1 MVILCAIAAEIWEC
15 MSSIW
20 YRCLVHHRR
29 SMNAHYLSLALFLS
43 WGGRERL
50 RLLEDKAQRWSP
62 QGWGNS
68 LAAEW
73 EQRRIGGGR
82 DQRLN
87 YADYSFVS
95 CSLHLPPCLLGRKER
110 QTHTICTQIHKTTYV
125 QTCTQTQTH
134 MGYTLPHHTKK
145 AHGRGYLCLLTRMF
159 VRTPNTCS
167 STCSCSH
174 SEAHVPMNTGKP
186 TTTWLQAST
195 CACAGTRVFTTISPH
210 ENAHKCLSMCACTL
224 FSNSQL

>member
-1 MVILCAIAAEIWEC
+1 MVILCGIAAEIWEC
-15 MSSIW
+15 MLSIW

-29 SMNAHYLSLALFLS
+29 SMKVHYLSLALFLP
-43 WGGRERL
+43 WGGKERL

-134 MGYTLPHHTKK
+134 MGYTLPHHTQKSTWSWVPLF
-145 AHGRGYLCLLTRMF
+145 AHTYVCTYSKHMLIHVLMQSFR
-159 VRTPNTCS
+159 S
-167 STCSCSH
+167 SCSH
-174 SEAHVPMNTGKP
+174 EHG
-186 TTTWLQAST
+186 
-195 CACAGTRVFTTISPH
+195 
-210 ENAHKCLSMCACTL
+210 
-224 FSNSQL
+224 